1 MNKKFLLS
9 MVVGSALMLGSSAFA
24 ADKVRLGTE
33 GAYAPY
39 NFVNDDGKL
48 AGFEIDLGNELCKIA
63 KVECEWVVN
72 EWDSIIPNLIAGN
85 YDGIMAGMSIT
96 DERKK
101 TITFSNEYMPV
112 DPSMYIVAKDT
123 ELDFDKLEGKSIGV
137 QGATIQ
143 AAFAEEKY
151 GKNNTIKSYEKGDQ
165 TIADLMAGNLDAV
178 LADGEFLKPAVKGSE
193 GAMMFAGPEETI
205 GGGIGIGMRQ
215 DDKELHEK
223 MNAALETAKKDGVV
237 DELIAKYFDGKGP
250 FYKE

>member
-1 MNKKFLLS
+1 MNRKSILSIALAAALS
-9 MVVGSALMLGSSAFA
+9 MAGSAIA
-24 ADKVRLGTE
+24 ADKIRLGTE

-39 NFVNDDGKL
+39 NFMNDEGKL
-48 AGFEIDLGNELCKIA
+48 AGFEIDLGNAMCEEMKA
-63 KVECEWVVN
+63 ECEWVVN
-72 EWDSIIPNLIAGN
+72 EWDSIIPNLVAGN
-85 YDGIMAGMSIT
+85 YDAIMAGMSIT

-101 TITFSNEYMPV
+101 TITFSEEYMPV
-112 DPSMYIVAKDT
+112 DPSMYIVAKGT
-123 ELDFDKLEGKSIGV
+123 ELNWDSLEGKSIGV

-165 TIADLMAGNLDAV
+165 TIADLMAGNLDTV

-193 GAMMFAGPEETI
+193 GAMEFSGPEEMI
-205 GGGIGIGMRQ
+205 GGGIGVGMRQ
-215 DDKELHEK
+215 DDADLHKK
-223 MNAALETAKKDGVV
+223 MNDALAALKKSGKV

>member
-1 MNKKFLLS
+1 MNKKSLLS
-9 MVVGSALMLGSSAFA
+9 IALAAALSMAGSAI
-24 ADKVRLGTE
+24 ADDKIRLGTE
-33 GAYAPY
+33 GAYAPF

-48 AGFEIDLGNELCKIA
+48 AGFEIELGDALCAEIKA
-63 KVECEWVVN
+63 ECEWVVN
-72 EWDSIIPNLIAGN
+72 EWDSIIPNLVAGN

-101 TITFSNEYMPV
+101 TISFSEEYYPA
-112 DPSMYIVAKDT
+112 DPSRYITAEGT
-123 ELDFDKLEGKSIGV
+123 EIDWDKLEGKSIGV

-151 GKNNTIKSYEKGDQ
+151 GENNTIKSYEKGDQ
-165 TIADLMAGNLDAV
+165 TIADLMAGNLDIV

-193 GAMMFAGPEETI
+193 GAMVFAGPEETI

-215 DDKELHEK
+215 DESELHEK
-223 MNAALETAKKDGVV
+223 MNAGLAALKKSGKI

-250 FYKE
+250 FYSE